1 MAKVTI
7 EVLDAVVDGKGKGEK
22 LSVEEASAN
31 YLVKIGYAKK
41 VTDDKET
48 KAKEP
53 AKKADKPAKSK
64 GGKTAKK

>member
-31 YLVKIGYAKK
+31 YLVKIGYAEI
-41 VTDDKET
+41 VKET
-48 KAKEP
+48 P
-53 AKKADKPAKSK
+53 KKKPSPKKSK
-64 GGKTAKK
+64 SEPKAEKAE